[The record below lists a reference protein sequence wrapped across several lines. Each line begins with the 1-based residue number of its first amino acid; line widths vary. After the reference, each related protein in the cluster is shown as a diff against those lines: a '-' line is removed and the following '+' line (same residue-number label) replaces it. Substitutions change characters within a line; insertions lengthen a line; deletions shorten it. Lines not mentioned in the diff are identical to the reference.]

1 MVYTVTWSPEALRDV
16 EEIGEFL
23 ERSSPRYA
31 SAVVSGLLDTAR
43 KLRRFPFSGRVVPE
57 VGEQTIREKFSHGY
71 RLIYRI
77 SNQQVFVVAV
87 IHGKRQFPFEIN

>member
-1 MVYTVTWSPEALRDV
+1 MVYTVTWSPEALKDV

-23 ERSSPRYA
+23 ERSSARYA

-43 KLRRFPFSGRVVPE
+43 KLRRFPSSGRVVPE
-57 VGEQTIREKFSHGY
+57 VGEQTLREKFAHGY

-77 SNQQVFVVAV
+77 VGQQVIIVAV